1 MPGVIERLVAKAS
14 QNPKRV
20 ALPECDA
27 VKTLQVAREVL
38 DRGVGQPV
46 LVNDPAVIE
55 ATAQEAGV
63 SIDGMEI
70 VDITDAE
77 AGEALLARYFNDD
90 LPLSEKGY
98 RRRLSDPIYYAMML
112 EAVGDVDCTFCGHI
126 ATTGD
131 VLIAASNTIG
141 LAEGV
146 DVASI
151 MAIVEVPGFEGP
163 EGDTIIFADCG
174 LNPEPDASELA
185 SIAIAAADGAAS
197 ILGWDPKVAFLSYST
212 DGSGRGESV
221 TKVREA
227 IEVAKA
233 RRPDLKFDGE
243 FQLDTA
249 IVPKVAAS
257 KLKRESAVGGAAN
270 VLVFPDLDAANIAI
284 KLIQL
289 FAKGQGFGHTL
300 NGFRLP
306 VADSSRSATVEEML
320 GDIAMVVLAAALNK

>member
-1 MPGVIERLVAKAS
+1 MPGVIERIVAQAAK
-14 QNPKRV
+14 NPKRV
-20 ALPECDA
+20 ALPECQA

-38 DRGVGQPV
+38 DRGVGVPV
-46 LVNDPAVIE
+46 LVNDPAVIA
-55 ATAQEAGV
+55 ATAAEAGV
-63 SIDGMEI
+63 ATDGMEI
-70 VDITDAE
+70 VDITDAA
-77 AGEALLARYFNDD
+77 AGEALLARYFTEDRA
-90 LPLSEKGY
+90 LTEKGY
-98 RRRLSDPIYYAMML
+98 RKRLADPIYHAMML

-131 VLIAASNTIG
+131 VLIAANNTIG

-151 MAIVEVPGFEGP
+151 MAIIEVPGFEGP
-163 EGDTIIFADCG
+163 EGDTIVFTDCG
-174 LNPEPDASELA
+174 LNPEPDASDLA

-197 ILGWDPKVAFLSYST
+197 ILGWDPKVAFLSFST
-212 DGSGRGESV
+212 DGSGRGESP

-227 IEVAKA
+227 IEIAKT

-243 FQLDTA
+243 FQLDAA

-257 KLKRESAVGGAAN
+257 KVKRDSAVAGQAN
-270 VLVFPDLDAANIAI
+270 VLVFPDLDAANVAV

-289 FAKGQGFGHTL
+289 FAHGQGFGHTL
-300 NGFRLP
+300 SGFRLP